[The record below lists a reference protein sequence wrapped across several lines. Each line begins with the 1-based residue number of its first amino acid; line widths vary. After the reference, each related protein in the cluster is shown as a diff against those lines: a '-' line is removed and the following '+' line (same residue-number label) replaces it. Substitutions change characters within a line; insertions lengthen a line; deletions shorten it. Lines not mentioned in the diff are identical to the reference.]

1 MQHTTHCERLD
12 EDMTKSDLAMT
23 IIACFSTNLFR
34 NVESFC
40 PIWMFPVAAVSLT
53 EDRIV
58 RFFEAFRFFVE
69 SGQIPFHDGFHPVK
83 RFILF
88 DSSVD
93 TKMNVL

>member
-1 MQHTTHCERLD
+1 MI
-12 EDMTKSDLAMT
+12 KFDLAMM

-40 PIWMFPVAAVSLT
+40 SVWMFPVAAVSLT
-53 EDRIV
+53 ENRIV

-69 SGQIPFHDGFHPVK
+69 SGQVPLHNGFHPVK

-88 DSSVD
+88 DSSVEKKWQLYN
-93 TKMNVL
+93 TQIFNFV